1 MKYISSTRRRVRGYL
16 YSDELSLSDS
26 QYHKL
31 IRDRKAGVHSKFVHP
46 MAGGEELIKLQ
57 LEIKELKEKLAIAE
71 EIIEVAR
78 EVVDNII
85 PSKSNMGRGST
96 LLKY

>member
-1 MKYISSTRRRVRGYL
+1 MGKTKDLDFEKLQQAV
-16 YSDELSLSDS
+16 DELSLSDS

-31 IRDRKAGVHSKFVHP
+31 ISDRKTGVHSKFVHP
-46 MAGGEELIKLQ
+46 TAGGEELIKLQ
-57 LEIKELKEKLAIAE
+57 LEIKELKDKLAIAE

-85 PSKSNMGRGST
+85 PSKSNMN
-96 LLKY
+96 